1 MKELLCEV
9 IVVRKLTLELTLK
22 DGQNYREW
30 LLVREDWYSSFP
42 VPHSDLTFSGCKV
55 IPLQSSVI
63 SLITHNIIPLRDYL
77 LKGHCDTESLRYAII
92 LIMKSC
98 YYSFRNSP
106 SVIQSFRFK
115 HFLTLIDEIYRFA
128 IFHKMDIDEE
138 NYLHAFKIKNRSQTT
153 EINPCIGEITDFISF
168 SQISNMLHALPGA
181 LSFLARTNSIELIKD
196 IAKNHLIPLLP
207 VVSGAMQYCFEDYE
221 SYTSYLHQS
230 RYVEHKFES
239 GGMVVNLTAISFPIN
254 PLEEIYETFDTNVF
268 ISLHGSGYCFGWTI
282 LRELATAVS
291 FLSSEKRQ
299 GKDSHYRGKEVFIDF
314 NADYNV
320 GKLTISSYRIETGNQ
335 TLEQFVSG
343 LDLFFKSKE
352 VQIIFKQLSFYLG
365 DL

>member
-1 MKELLCEV
+1 M
-9 IVVRKLTLELTLK
+9 RKLILELTLK
-22 DGQNYREW
+22 DSQNYREW
-30 LLVREDWYSSFP
+30 LLVRDDWYSSFP
-42 VPHSDLTFSGCKV
+42 VPHSDLTFSGCKI
-55 IPLQSSVI
+55 IPAQSSVI
-63 SLITHNIIPLRDYL
+63 SLMTHNIIPLRDYL
-77 LKGHCDTESLRYAII
+77 LKENCDTESLRHAVI

-106 SVIQSFRFK
+106 PVIGSFRFK
-115 HFLTLIDEIYRFA
+115 HFLTLIDEIYSFA
-128 IFHKMDIDEE
+128 FFHKMDIDDR
-138 NYLHAFKIKNRSQTT
+138 NYIHAFKINNKSQTT
-153 EINPCIGEITDFISF
+153 EINPCIGEISDFISF

-207 VVSGAMQYCFEDYE
+207 VVSGAMKYCLEDYE

-230 RYVEHKFES
+230 RYIEHKFES
-239 GGMVVNLTAISFPIN
+239 GGVVVNFTALSFPLN
-254 PLEEIYETFDTNVF
+254 PLGEIYEAIDTNVF
-268 ISLHGSGYCFGWTI
+268 ISLHGSGYCFGWTV

-291 FLSSEKRQ
+291 FLSSKKRQ
-299 GKDSHYRGKEVFIDF
+299 GNDSNYKGKEVFIDF

-320 GKLTISSYRIETGNQ
+320 GELTISSYRIETETK

-343 LDLFFKSKE
+343 LDLFFKSDE
-352 VQIIFKQLSFYLG
+352 IRIIFNQLSFYLG

>member
-1 MKELLCEV
+1 M
-9 IVVRKLTLELTLK
+9 IVVLKLTLELTLK
-22 DGQNYREW
+22 DAQNYREW

-55 IPLQSSVI
+55 IPSQSSVT
-63 SLITHNIIPLRDYL
+63 SLMTHNIIPLRDYL
-77 LKGHCDTESLRYAII
+77 LKGHCDTESLRDAII

-106 SVIQSFRFK
+106 SVIRSFRFK

-128 IFHKMDIDEE
+128 FFHKMDIDDGS
-138 NYLHAFKIKNRSQTT
+138 YLHSFKIKNISETK
-153 EINPCIGEITDFISF
+153 EINQCIEGITEFISF
-168 SQISNMLHALPGA
+168 SQISNMLHSLPGA
-181 LSFLARTNSIELIKD
+181 LIFLERTSSIELIKD

-207 VVSGAMQYCFEDYE
+207 VVSSSMKYCFDDYE
-221 SYTSYLHQS
+221 SYTSHLHQS

-239 GGMVVNLTAISFPIN
+239 GGMAVNLTAISFPIN
-254 PLEEIYETFDTNVF
+254 PFGKDYEAIDTNVF
-268 ISLHGSGYCFGWTI
+268 INLHGSGCCFGWTV

-299 GKDSHYRGKEVFIDF
+299 GKDSYYRGQEVFIDF
-314 NADYNV
+314 NSDYNV
-320 GKLTISSYRIETGNQ
+320 GKLTISSYRIEIGSQ
-335 TLEQFVSG
+335 TLEQFILG
-343 LDLFFKSKE
+343 LDLFFKSNE
-352 VQIIFKQLSFYLG
+352 VQIIFNQLSFYLG